1 MSFEKSQKN
10 FKNFFRFQ
18 EYAELSAEDV
28 WEEDRNIE
36 PDYIEDPEFAEFCK
50 FFWHFSQL

>member
-1 MSFEKSQKN
+1 MSFQKSQKN
-10 FKNFFRFQ
+10 PIFFRFQ
-18 EYAELSAEDV
+18 EYAELSAEDI

-50 FFWHFSQL
+50 FFWLFSQL